1 MPNKTFTQI
10 CELMHN
16 KNNMKYNNLQEIL
29 IRQKVDGV
37 SCLLIL
43 SLCKHNPR
51 DSVFI
56 TEHMRQQCKA
66 DPKKVQN
73 PMKMCRNAWHPYYV
87 DMSGDV
93 IHDDPGVLR
102 RTSGLVHGWFHVHI
116 VTSFGFEQAM
126 SEHKVCK
133 YRPLY
138 LPDIVLFQLHRDI
151 AGWSGLKGIFDNISK
166 KENTKK
172 VTSGQ
177 LMKMLVFRC
186 ELALPGLKAHAV
198 TTGIVKSWIGESQNI
213 SQARRNSKSKN
224 PEPKM
229 DMSESEDDEL
239 IDDDPDS
246 VNETPANVSR
256 VEHARKNFQIYILS
270 CVFEMEPVFVREM
283 LHGFWTRTQHTFRQ
297 SMDYNNHLFS
307 RNEFIQALLSTTQ
320 TIVEFSNQ
328 QTKEAQDAFFVE
340 TLIKA
345 NEGNKYGCFTH
356 DWNELKG
363 DGIVKRDGTK
373 GGVIVV
379 CESHSRGHYDL
390 WQCLNGVS
398 QSHRGNQDQDV
409 HMPVITTPMIFLHH
423 VNYLQLIKNKE
434 GVVDASKCSVLN
446 LNDAQCIRSCADRI
460 SLLCQHS
467 NFEGAVVSCL
477 YTDDKGKQCTGNFKL
492 KENCVSVCMP
502 YLACDPK
509 AAAVSNPGEWYDTR
523 GVTSHLFPMYGS
535 ETTVPTIHIKCYDE
549 TRRLA
554 LDEENIIKRT
564 IKASPELTSKAS
576 LAVTSELGVTH
587 SASRITWQCKDGSW
601 REHFDSDSYSKITR
615 MPLLLVSGNFENGR
629 QTPAILN
636 SLQEASNQN
645 KRATAI
651 LQEKARFLYRQ
662 NVFAVDRCMKLLT
675 DTGTLGFIQQDTL
688 QFNPADENDLKISS
702 FRDIWETDYCKNVLQ
717 NVYTTMFLL
726 LHMRLMLNL
735 IQTDD
740 ICKQNL
746 RSIWFNASKVLK
758 QMFCTNLKFSTIY
771 GEQSQA
777 QCRPATW
784 PYFKFL
790 YEQLQACTCLD
801 EIHKTLSSDKFN
813 QNLQKYQKQQY
824 DIILAKC
831 DETTANRICGE
842 FAEKCKQYTFYVLD
856 VKTKNEQYQ
865 EQQAVE
871 QRSKRRKKNE
881 DEFEIKT
888 LADGLVN
895 LLQTSDEQRAALE
908 QYYKKSSSAT
918 QSLMSE
924 LNAHDGQ
931 DKIYTRDMITKW
943 QNIRKLCKT
952 DAEVDEYMQYFEPC
966 YDYFN
971 EFKNS
976 PNNSL
981 ATFFQFMHYK
991 YTLFSSLHG
1000 VLAAKSDIFEFDP
1013 FFYHELRS
1021 AARQSRDGP
1030 LIQILAN
1037 IKCLL
1042 SSSHDEYAAQDQY
1055 LDSVLREQSQ
1065 MEGQMKA
1072 FYQARCSRETPAPS
1086 NWADLTMPTINA
1098 FGVEYVCKVF
1108 ANWHFGDLS
1117 DETRVE
1123 SKQLK

>member
-10 CELMHN
+10 CELMQN
-16 KNNMKYNNLQEIL
+16 KNNTKSNNLQEIL

-66 DPKKVQN
+66 DPNKVQN

-93 IHDDPGVLR
+93 IHDDPGLLR
-102 RTSGLVHGWFHVHI
+102 RTSGLVYGWFHVHI
-116 VTSFGFEQAM
+116 VTSFGFEQAV

-151 AGWSGLKGIFDNISK
+151 AGWSGLKGMFENIANNSG
-166 KENTKK
+166 K

-198 TTGIVKSWIGESQNI
+198 TTGIVVSWMSESQII
-213 SQARRNSKSKN
+213 SQARRNSKSKK
-224 PEPKM
+224 PEPEKM
-229 DMSESEDDEL
+229 DMNEYEDDEL
-239 IDDDPDS
+239 IDEDPDS
-246 VNETPANVSR
+246 VNETPETVSR

-270 CVFEMEPVFVREM
+270 CVFEMQPVFVTEM
-283 LHGFWTRTQHTFRQ
+283 LHGFWTNAQHTFQQ
-297 SMDYNNHLFS
+297 SMHYNNHLFS
-307 RNEFIQALLSTTQ
+307 RDEFMQALLSTPQ

-328 QTKEAQDAFFVE
+328 QTKEAQDACFVE
-340 TLIKA
+340 NLIKA
-345 NEGNKYGCFTH
+345 NEGNKYGCCAH
-356 DWNELKG
+356 DWNNLKS
-363 DGIVKRDGTK
+363 DGIVKRDGTE

-379 CESHSRGHYDL
+379 CESHSRGDYNV
-390 WQCLNGVS
+390 WQCLEGVS
-398 QSHRGNQDQDV
+398 QSHRGNEDQNV

-460 SLLCQHS
+460 SLLCQHL

-535 ETTVPTIHIKCYDE
+535 ETTVPKIHIKCYAE

-554 LDEENIIKRT
+554 LDEELRIKEKIT
-564 IKASPELTSKAS
+564 ASPELTSKAS

-587 SASRITWQCKDGSW
+587 SASRITWQCNDGSW
-601 REHFDSDSYSKITR
+601 EDYFDSDSYSKITR

-651 LQEKARFLYRQ
+651 LQEKARFLYRA

-675 DTGTLGFIQQDTL
+675 ETGTLGFIQQDTL
-688 QFNPADENDLKISS
+688 QFNPSDKKDLNISS
-702 FRDIWETDYCKNVLQ
+702 FQDIWKTDYCCNVLK
-717 NVYTTMFLL
+717 NVYTTMFLI

-735 IQTDD
+735 IQKDD

-746 RSIWFNASKVLK
+746 QSIWFNASKLLK

-771 GEQSQA
+771 GEQSKA

-790 YEQLQACTCLD
+790 YEHLQACTCLD
-801 EIHKTLSSDKFN
+801 DIHETLSSDKFKE
-813 QNLQKYQKQQY
+813 NLQKFQTQEY
-824 DIILAKC
+824 DIILAKS
-831 DETTANRICGE
+831 DETTANSICAE

-856 VKTKNEQYQ
+856 VKTKNEHYQ
-865 EQQAVE
+865 EQQANE
-871 QRSKRRKKNE
+871 HTRKKRKKNE
-881 DEFEIKT
+881 EEFQIKT
-888 LADGLVN
+888 VADGLVN
-895 LLQTSDEQRAALE
+895 LLQTSVEQRDALE
-908 QYYKKSSSAT
+908 QYYKKSSNASKSLINKLNDCDGEHKVYT
-918 QSLMSE
+918 Q
-924 LNAHDGQ
+924 
-931 DKIYTRDMITKW
+931 DMITKW

-952 DAEVDEYMQYFEPC
+952 EAEVDEYMECFEPC

-971 EFKNS
+971 EFKNL
-976 PNNSL
+976 PNNIL
-981 ATFFQFMHYK
+981 ATFFQLMHHK

-1000 VLAAKSDIFEFDP
+1000 VLAAKSDILDFDP

-1021 AARQSRDGP
+1021 AARLSRDGP
-1030 LIQILAN
+1030 LTQILEN
-1037 IKCLL
+1037 IQCLL
-1042 SSSHDEYAAQDQY
+1042 SSSQDNYADQDQY

-1086 NWADLTMPTINA
+1086 NWAALILPKVNA
-1098 FGVEYVCKVF
+1098 FGVEHVCKVF
-1108 ANWHFGDLS
+1108 ANWHFGDLGDDS
-1117 DETRVE
+1117 RVE
-1123 SKQLK
+1123 CKQSK